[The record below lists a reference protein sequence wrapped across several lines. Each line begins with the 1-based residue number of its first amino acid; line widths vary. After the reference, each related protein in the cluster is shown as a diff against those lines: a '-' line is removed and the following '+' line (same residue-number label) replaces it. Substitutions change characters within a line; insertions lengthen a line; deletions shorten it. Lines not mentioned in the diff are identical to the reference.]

1 MNKKIS
7 LVTLGLSLSSIVI
20 LTGAMVISQ
29 PKYTLKNIVGKQ
41 SSLGDVVVYSQENR
55 GIYSNNNLILSKD
68 EYKFNRNVKQNPDL
82 YKYSKEFNKNRDLFQ
97 GYVYDTDF
105 IYSDKNSM
113 GYIEYI
119 DEQYGET
126 DITLSTSIKDKNLDT
141 GEITQF
147 KIEIPNSL
155 KSENN
160 NNHKGLVTKYNGEVY
175 IALLGEQENNPD
187 IKMGEKDELEN
198 FVEISKVNFNS
209 KEAKS
214 VNNINLKIDKGEF
227 IAIIGVNGS
236 GKSTLAKHFNG
247 LLLPSEGECIVDGMK
262 VDDSEDIWKVRQKV
276 SMVFQNP
283 DNQIIATVVEDDIA
297 FGPENMGIEREKIKD
312 RIEFALKSL
321 HIEHLRKMPPHLLS
335 GGQKQLTAIAGAIAM
350 RTQCIVLDEP
360 TAMLDPQGRNAVM
373 KALKEL
379 HEKYNIT
386 IIIIT
391 HFMEEA
397 VQSDRIIVMNDG
409 KIIQDGMPKDIFKQK
424 ENLKK
429 IGLSVPLAV
438 DIVDALQKKGLK
450 LANVFD
456 NENLAKELQQ
466 LICK

>member
-1 MNKKIS
+1 M
-7 LVTLGLSLSSIVI
+7 
-20 LTGAMVISQ
+20 
-29 PKYTLKNIVGKQ
+29 
-41 SSLGDVVVYSQENR
+41 
-55 GIYSNNNLILSKD
+55 ILS
-68 EYKFNRNVKQNPDL
+68 
-82 YKYSKEFNKNRDLFQ
+82 
-97 GYVYDTDF
+97 F
-105 IYSDKNSM
+105 I
-113 GYIEYI
+113 EV
-119 DEQYGET
+119 
-126 DITLSTSIKDKNLDT
+126 KNLT
-141 GEITQF
+141 HIF
-147 KIEIPNSL
+147 R
-155 KSENN
+155 ENDE
-160 NNHKGLVTKYNGEVY
+160 KKTEK
-175 IALLGEQENNPD
+175 IALD
-187 IKMGEKDELEN
+187 
-198 FVEISKVNFNS
+198 
-209 KEAKS
+209 
-214 VNNINLKIDKGEF
+214 NINLKIDKGEF

-247 LLLPSEGECIVDGMK
+247 LLLPSEGQCIVDGMK
-262 VDDSEDIWKVRQKV
+262 VDDNEDIWRVRQKV

-297 FGPENMGIEREKIKD
+297 FGPENMGLEREEIRN

-386 IIIIT
+386 IIMIT

-397 VQSDRIIVMNDG
+397 VQANRIIVMDEG
-409 KIIQDGMPKDIFKQK
+409 KIIQDGSAKDIFKEK
-424 ENLKK
+424 DKLKK
-429 IGLSVPLAV
+429 IGLNVPLAV

-450 LANVFD
+450 IADVFD
-456 NENLAKELQQ
+456 NENLAKELRN

>member
-1 MNKKIS
+1 M
-7 LVTLGLSLSSIVI
+7 
-20 LTGAMVISQ
+20 
-29 PKYTLKNIVGKQ
+29 
-41 SSLGDVVVYSQENR
+41 
-55 GIYSNNNLILSKD
+55 ILS
-68 EYKFNRNVKQNPDL
+68 
-82 YKYSKEFNKNRDLFQ
+82 
-97 GYVYDTDF
+97 F
-105 IYSDKNSM
+105 I
-113 GYIEYI
+113 EV
-119 DEQYGET
+119 
-126 DITLSTSIKDKNLDT
+126 KNLT
-141 GEITQF
+141 HIF
-147 KIEIPNSL
+147 R
-155 KSENN
+155 ENDE
-160 NNHKGLVTKYNGEVY
+160 KKTEK
-175 IALLGEQENNPD
+175 IALD
-187 IKMGEKDELEN
+187 
-198 FVEISKVNFNS
+198 
-209 KEAKS
+209 
-214 VNNINLKIDKGEF
+214 NINLKIDKGEF

-247 LLLPSEGECIVDGMK
+247 LLLPSEGQCIVDGMK
-262 VDDSEDIWKVRQKV
+262 VDDNEDIWKVRQKV

-297 FGPENMGIEREKIKD
+297 FGPENMGLEREEIRN

-386 IIIIT
+386 IIMIT

-397 VQSDRIIVMNDG
+397 VQANRIIVMDEG
-409 KIIQDGMPKDIFKQK
+409 KIIQDGSAKDIFKEK
-424 ENLKK
+424 DKLKK
-429 IGLSVPLAV
+429 IGLNVPLAV

-450 LANVFD
+450 IADVFD
-456 NENLAKELQQ
+456 NENLAKELRN

>member
-1 MNKKIS
+1 
-7 LVTLGLSLSSIVI
+7 
-20 LTGAMVISQ
+20 
-29 PKYTLKNIVGKQ
+29 
-41 SSLGDVVVYSQENR
+41 
-55 GIYSNNNLILSKD
+55 
-68 EYKFNRNVKQNPDL
+68 
-82 YKYSKEFNKNRDLFQ
+82 
-97 GYVYDTDF
+97 
-105 IYSDKNSM
+105 
-113 GYIEYI
+113 
-119 DEQYGET
+119 
-126 DITLSTSIKDKNLDT
+126 
-141 GEITQF
+141 
-147 KIEIPNSL
+147 
-155 KSENN
+155 
-160 NNHKGLVTKYNGEVY
+160 
-175 IALLGEQENNPD
+175 
-187 IKMGEKDELEN
+187 
-198 FVEISKVNFNS
+198 
-209 KEAKS
+209 
-214 VNNINLKIDKGEF
+214 
-227 IAIIGVNGS
+227 
-236 GKSTLAKHFNG
+236 
-247 LLLPSEGECIVDGMK
+247 MK

-297 FGPENMGIEREKIKD
+297 FGPENMGLECEEIKD

-397 VQSDRIIVMNDG
+397 VQADRIIVMNDG